1 VIVLTIVAIWAIV
14 IPLSIL
20 GLTWQLAN
28 MRDARAE
35 KAASR
40 SASRLGR
47 GDSRTGLLPACAAP
61 AARPRRTTTRRVC
74 PELPRGVR
82 RRPASA

>member
-1 VIVLTIVAIWAIV
+1 MIVLTIVAIWAIV

-35 KAASR
+35 KAATR
-40 SASRLGR
+40 AASELGR
-47 GDSRTGLLPACAAP
+47 GDSRTGPLPACAVP